1 MFRRQNKTIKSKP
14 FVSPSTIQNIS
25 MITCGVTIT
34 SQKNYLI
41 QAGLIQ
47 LRQLA
52 LAGKSNATA

>member
-1 MFRRQNKTIKSKP
+1 
-14 FVSPSTIQNIS
+14 